1 MAGLVIVSHSHRLA
15 EGVVELVRQV
25 AGPTVPVA
33 AAGGLDAEQIGTSP
47 ERILEA
53 IRQVGE
59 GDVLVLMDLGSALL
73 SAEMA
78 LEFLAPEERQRI
90 RLVAAPLVEGAVA
103 AAAVLAA
110 GGDVEGAVREA
121 REALRPK
128 LDHLGEA
135 PAGATTVEPG
145 GAEVVRVEVVLP
157 NPAGLH
163 ARPAGQLVREAARF
177 DARIWARN
185 KRQPQ
190 RRASLASLNE
200 LALLDAR
207 QHDTLILEASGP
219 QGREA
224 LEALAALVRA
234 GFGEIDPPASPTPG
248 GDQEAGLGPGGAA
261 VAGAGPAPAEAPAP
275 PAPGTVLEGVA
286 VTPGVAWGRTVQRRR
301 AQAWTPQGPDRPPEE
316 EWARLEAA
324 LHQVAAELAALQA
337 GADAAEAAA
346 IFEAQALFLQDPML
360 LEPARRAVEA
370 GQPAAVAWLEACR
383 ATAAAYRELAN
394 PLLRQRAADVEDVGQ
409 RVFRRLTEQAAD
421 PAGER
426 LEPGTILVVDELW
439 PSDVAWLR
447 DQPVAAVCAA
457 QGDRTSH
464 AAILARSLAV
474 PVIVGL
480 GAAILQLPEGTPGA
494 VDGLRGRFYV
504 APDDGTLQ
512 ALAQR
517 AAHWQALERRAR
529 NEAGQPAA
537 LRGGRRVVVAANVGT
552 PEEAREAARLG
563 AEGVGLFRTEVLF
576 VGRPQLPDTAA
587 QEALYRQVAQAVA
600 PHPVVLRTLD
610 VGGDKP
616 LPQLAPAQEANPF
629 LGVRGLR
636 LTLQAPHVLEGQ
648 VRAALRVAADHP
660 LRLLL
665 PMVSTLDE
673 LLTVRRL
680 VEGWREELQ
689 AEGVAVPPVALG
701 IMVEV
706 PSAALVAERLAPHA
720 DFFSLGTND
729 LTQYTLAADRGN
741 PGVRHLADGLHPA
754 VLRLIGQVVEA
765 ARVHRRPV
773 AVCGELASDP
783 EAIPILVGLGV
794 DELSMVP
801 QAIPTAKAL
810 IRQLEEAA
818 TRDLARE
825 ALALATAA
833 EVRALARQFL
843 DGLATKDGEGP
854 GRPPGGD

>member
-1 MAGLVIVSHSHRLA
+1 
-15 EGVVELVRQV
+15 
-25 AGPTVPVA
+25 
-33 AAGGLDAEQIGTSP
+33 
-47 ERILEA
+47 
-53 IRQVGE
+53 
-59 GDVLVLMDLGSALL
+59 
-73 SAEMA
+73 
-78 LEFLAPEERQRI
+78 
-90 RLVAAPLVEGAVA
+90 
-103 AAAVLAA
+103 
-110 GGDVEGAVREA
+110 
-121 REALRPK
+121 
-128 LDHLGEA
+128 
-135 PAGATTVEPG
+135 
-145 GAEVVRVEVVLP
+145 
-157 NPAGLH
+157 
-163 ARPAGQLVREAARF
+163 
-177 DARIWARN
+177 
-185 KRQPQ
+185 
-190 RRASLASLNE
+190 
-200 LALLDAR
+200 
-207 QHDTLILEASGP
+207 
-219 QGREA
+219 
-224 LEALAALVRA
+224 
-234 GFGEIDPPASPTPG
+234 
-248 GDQEAGLGPGGAA
+248 
-261 VAGAGPAPAEAPAP
+261 
-275 PAPGTVLEGVA
+275 
-286 VTPGVAWGRTVQRRR
+286 
-301 AQAWTPQGPDRPPEE
+301 
-316 EWARLEAA
+316 
-324 LHQVAAELAALQA
+324 
-337 GADAAEAAA
+337 
-346 IFEAQALFLQDPML
+346 
-360 LEPARRAVEA
+360 
-370 GQPAAVAWLEACR
+370 
-383 ATAAAYRELAN
+383 
-394 PLLRQRAADVEDVGQ
+394 
-409 RVFRRLTEQAAD
+409 
-421 PAGER
+421 
-426 LEPGTILVVDELW
+426 
-439 PSDVAWLR
+439 
-447 DQPVAAVCAA
+447 
-457 QGDRTSH
+457 
-464 AAILARSLAV
+464 
-474 PVIVGL
+474 
-480 GAAILQLPEGTPGA
+480 
-494 VDGLRGRFYV
+494 LRGRFYV
-504 APDDGTLQ
+504 APDDGALQ

-741 PGVRHLADGLHPA
+741 PGVRHLADGLH
-754 VLRLIGQVVEA
+754 
-765 ARVHRRPV
+765 RRPV

-794 DELSMVP
+794 DELSMVR